1 MKTLRR
7 LAAGLATALVAALA
21 LVVSTPAPAHA
32 AWTSWYNQPGQAAV
46 LGCKTAIN
54 SGYGPLWEIT
64 LVTASSPDYS
74 VSMTF
79 EVRRGSSIVSH
90 NTLSAQNGAWDVK
103 TTYASRL
110 LGDTYYLAYGVGQIS
125 TGYGLG
131 QTLSGPF
138 SFSEMRTC

>member
-7 LAAGLATALVAALA
+7 LAAGLATTFVAALA

-32 AWTSWYNQPGQAAV
+32 AWTSWYNNPGQAAV
-46 LGCKTAIN
+46 LACKTAID
-54 SGYGPLWEIT
+54 SGYGPLWQIT
-64 LVTASSPDYS
+64 LVAASSPDYS
-74 VSMTF
+74 ASLTF

-90 NTLSAQNGAWDVK
+90 DTLYAQNGAWDVE

-110 LGDTYYLAYGVGQIS
+110 LGDTYYAGFGVGQIS

-131 QTLSGPF
+131 ESFNGPI
-138 SFSEMRTC
+138 SFSQMQNC

>member
-7 LAAGLATALVAALA
+7 LAAGLATAFVAALA

-32 AWTSWYNQPGQAAV
+32 AWTEWYINPGEAAV
-46 LGCKTAIN
+46 LGCKTAID
-54 SGYGPLWEIT
+54 SAYGPLWQIT
-64 LVTASSPDYS
+64 LVAASSPDYS
-74 VSMTF
+74 ASLTF

-90 NTLSAQNGAWDVK
+90 DALSARNGAWDVE

-110 LGDTYYLAYGVGQIS
+110 LGDTFYVGYGVGQIS

-131 QTLSGPF
+131 ETFHGPI
-138 SFSEMRTC
+138 SFSQMQNC